1 MQENIT
7 LFNALFEVV
16 RETKDKKTS
25 MLVPPS
31 SPVRSGLS
39 KLREAI
45 NQFSMMILPEIK
57 NEWDVIH
64 ETRLFQNEIENL
76 LHGLTS
82 LQTTADV
89 RDSRLRIKK
98 AYLLVEKEDNKIKTF
113 EYAFNFEVFGMD
125 TEENDKY
132 PYFSISNTKRTDIV
146 ESMQL
151 VSIHD
156 FLVSKIPPE
165 V

>member
-7 LFNALFEVV
+7 LFNV
-16 RETKDKKTS
+16 
-25 MLVPPS
+25 
-31 SPVRSGLS
+31 
-39 KLREAI
+39 
-45 NQFSMMILPEIK
+45 
-57 NEWDVIH
+57 
-64 ETRLFQNEIENL
+64 
-76 LHGLTS
+76 
-82 LQTTADV
+82 
-89 RDSRLRIKK
+89 
-98 AYLLVEKEDNKIKTF
+98 
-113 EYAFNFEVFGMD
+113 FNFEVFGMD

-165 V
+165 A